1 MAKKQYL
8 ILKGYKLHFVVES
21 QLRRAALSVCLNLSE
36 GSAKKGLKDR
46 IRFFNIAYA
55 SQKEVQMIIEL
66 EELNQAKDIANQM
79 AAQLYRLQQNA
90 PK

>member
-1 MAKKQYL
+1 MAKKQYF
-8 ILKGYKLHFVVES
+8 ILKNYKLHFVVES

-36 GSAKKGLKDR
+36 GSAKKGLRDR

-66 EELNQAKDIANQM
+66 EELHQAKDIANQM
-79 AAQLYRLQQNA
+79 AAQIYRLQQNA